1 MLLMRLKGYLRWITQ
16 RKLNLPIWISGMP
29 DIWIKPGI
37 MAARRSDI
45 RVYPSANCIR
55 ILKNPIGE
63 LSSEV
68 VE

>member
-1 MLLMRLKGYLRWITQ
+1 MRLKGYLRWITQ

-37 MAARRSDI
+37 MAARHSDI
-45 RVYPSANCIR
+45 RVYPSANCIWIPR
-55 ILKNPIGE
+55 NLVGE

-68 VE
+68 AE